1 MDFNS
6 FHAPEQQKEIIISGF
21 LIKSP
26 PSVEENRP
34 FSSLWDLGC
43 GGLGS
48 PLIKKRWRQRFC
60 VLYKVRSR
68 DTTGIFFEYYKD
80 KQCHKLKGHV
90 DLKNCE
96 CIADDYQIGKWLNVF
111 SIHTKHKGKS
121 RIYYFSAP
129 DPQSMSD
136 WVRHLVEVKGFVDN
150 SQPVEPAYPP
160 YPSSLQGTQ
169 GTWDTRQRRVALNQ
183 PLPSPVP
190 LSSTHRSS
198 NPSVVTVSHPTLT
211 HPRLDDGYR
220 DPPTPGNEYL
230 LSASEAEKDGYYPLP
245 PLKHSYVNLTDN
257 GDQQTDVSCGDG
269 YSFLPLPQSTI
280 DPQSAESSDPLPVVP
295 PRPARQASNTMDP
308 DKFQAKQQV
317 TERTVQRSES
327 SDSVY
332 FNVWEAGV
340 QDYGNEVDKGPGPPN
355 VPPKGSPLPTAAKPK
370 KPIAARPVRMFRR
383 DERLSQYHQVPFAP
397 PNPTVSDYANDSTSV
412 PVHSRPPPP
421 PPPARN
427 HAAATLPPNFSCT
440 KPSSEHTI
448 ARAPCT
454 ECDLELPVR
463 ASDANGGDAES
474 DSSSVDSVS
483 SGEHQ
488 ADEQS
493 LLDNSLSGAPTETA
507 PPPPTVPDCQIPP
520 QGSTLNEP
528 SSRNPAPNPDLTAA
542 QQSTRRMQQL
552 NYIEPCN
559 LEIGSQRTNG
569 NIPRPVPPKR
579 LPKSKAQDVHVTSSC
594 PTSTAT
600 GSDSPAGPA
609 DYYKIE
615 YKEID
620 PIETNALAIASKR
633 YLDDDAPL

>member
-43 GGLGS
+43 GGLRS

-220 DPPTPGNEYL
+220 DPPVPGNEYL

-269 YSFLPLPQSTI
+269 YSFLPPPQSTI

-295 PRPARQASNTMDP
+295 PRPARQTSNTTDP
-308 DKFQAKQQV
+308 AKIQPKQQV

-340 QDYGNEVDKGPGPPN
+340 QDNGNEVDKGPGPPN

-370 KPIAARPVRMFRR
+370 KPLAARPVRMFRR
-383 DERLSQYHQVPFAP
+383 DERLSQYHQIPFAP

-412 PVHSRPPPP
+412 PLRPRSPPP

-427 HAAATLPPNFSCT
+427 PAATTLPPNFSCT

-454 ECDLELPVR
+454 DPAAFTCTLQVTKHSTIPTWMQ
-463 ASDANGGDAES
+463 
-474 DSSSVDSVS
+474 SVD
-483 SGEHQ
+483 
-488 ADEQS
+488 
-493 LLDNSLSGAPTETA
+493 NPMRR
-507 PPPPTVPDCQIPP
+507 IM
-520 QGSTLNEP
+520 P
-528 SSRNPAPNPDLTAA
+528 SSRNPDLTAA

-579 LPKSKAQDVHVTSSC
+579 LPKSKVQDVQATSSC
-594 PTSTAT
+594 PTSTVTA
-600 GSDSPAGPA
+600 SDSPAGPA

>member
-1 MDFNS
+1 MHSAVFFNLVYVTVTPGFASNLS
-6 FHAPEQQKEIIISGF
+6 FTLDCHGF
-21 LIKSP
+21 QFLS
-26 PSVEENRP
+26 R
-34 FSSLWDLGC
+34 
-43 GGLGS
+43 
-48 PLIKKRWRQRFC
+48 RWRQRFC

-220 DPPTPGNEYL
+220 DPPVPGNEYL

-269 YSFLPLPQSTI
+269 YSFLPPPQSTI
-280 DPQSAESSDPLPVVP
+280 DPQSA
-295 PRPARQASNTMDP
+295 
-308 DKFQAKQQV
+308 
-317 TERTVQRSES
+317 
-327 SDSVY
+327 
-332 FNVWEAGV
+332 
-340 QDYGNEVDKGPGPPN
+340 GPGPPN

-370 KPIAARPVRMFRR
+370 KPLAARPVRMFRR
-383 DERLSQYHQVPFAP
+383 DERLSQYHQIPFAP

-412 PVHSRPPPP
+412 PLRPRSPPP

-427 HAAATLPPNFSCT
+427 PAATTLPPNFSCT

-454 ECDLELPVR
+454 ESDLELPVR
-463 ASDANGGDAES
+463 ATDANGGDAES
-474 DSSSVDSVS
+474 DSSSADSVS
-483 SGEHQ
+483 SGDHQ
-488 ADEQS
+488 PDEQS
-493 LLDNSLSGAPTETA
+493 LLNNSLSGAPTETA
-507 PPPPTVPDCQIPP
+507 PPPPSVPECQIPP
-520 QGSTLNEP
+520 QGSSLNEP
-528 SSRNPAPNPDLTAA
+528 SSRNPDLTAA

-579 LPKSKAQDVHVTSSC
+579 LPKSKAQDVQATSSC
-594 PTSTAT
+594 PTSTVTA
-600 GSDSPAGPA
+600 SDSPAGPA